1 MPDAPS
7 FVGKTVSHYHVL
19 EKLGSGGMGVVY
31 KAEDT
36 RLSRFVAL
44 KFLPEERSSDREML
58 KRFEGEAR
66 AASALNH
73 PNICTIYEIDEHNGQ
88 PFIAM
93 EFLDGETL
101 QTLLADRPLEFP
113 RALQIALE
121 VADAVAAAHA
131 QGIVHRD
138 LKPANIFITQRGSA
152 KVLDFGLAKR
162 ETHRAVDAATK
173 TQSVNP
179 LTQAGVILGT
189 FAYMSPEQTRGESLD
204 ARSDI
209 FSLGVV
215 FYEVFARQ
223 HPFRGAS
230 ALASMHEIA
239 TTYPPLLRVLRP
251 ELPHELDLIIQRALA
266 KDKQR
271 RYSSA
276 SELVIALREIYG
288 SAVSSSSGLGMFPA
302 AAAETPEPEAL
313 FGREAQISKLEEAL
327 RQAAAGSGKMIFV
340 TGEPGIGKTALADV
354 FLSRAARELPGL
366 LVSRGRCV
374 EQYGPGE
381 AYLPFLDALGALL
394 SHPGRER
401 VAVVLRTF
409 APTWS
414 LQFPA
419 AAGSSGALE
428 QLQRETI
435 GAGKERMLREMGD
448 ALEALASVSP
458 VVLLLE
464 DLHWADPSSVDL
476 LRHLCQRVGRQ
487 RLLVVGTYRAAEI
500 ESSNHPLKGYKLEMQ
515 AHNLCEEVTLSLL
528 EEEHVAGYLNARF
541 APNDFPEELAV
552 LIQRKTEGHPLFV
565 AGLLQFLSERGDI
578 QRLDSRWSLARPLS
592 EMDLEVP
599 KNVRSMILKKMEA
612 LSDDDRR
619 ALQYASIEGDE
630 FTSTILANLLGVDE
644 VALEERLDR
653 LGKIHR
659 WVQSLGEEEFPDG
672 CLATRYR
679 FAHALYQNVLY
690 GELVSKRRI
699 ALHRQAGE
707 QLAEHYR
714 GEAPRIAAQL
724 AVHFERGRDFA
735 RAVAC
740 LVEAGDNATHKY
752 ANSEAEAHYSRALTL
767 VEKLPPADQ
776 LQQYLVLFRKRGAVN
791 FALSRFDQSAGDY
804 RRMLER
810 AREAGSPSLECAALI
825 ALSSALFWSHKMEE
839 MSLRTGEALQA
850 ADRAGSATLRIETGV
865 LIGLK
870 HLCYGELSDAADL
883 MEVNIRSARAGGH
896 KPGLLGSLAWRGA
909 LHFFQSEYARAET
922 LLTESYALAS
932 ELRDGFSLL
941 ISLFFLGLLRGNLG
955 RMSEALN
962 TLNEAIAMAR
972 RNGDR
977 FWFPRLPNC
986 IGWIHRELG
995 DFSGAFEH
1003 DRHGVEVAREHHVL
1017 EAEANSLINVGIDYT
1032 RAHASEKSVAAF
1044 EQVED
1049 IFHRDAWFRWRYNIR
1064 HQAARSEHWLSQ
1076 GDLTQAAEY
1085 ASRLFDMA
1093 GEFKA
1098 RKYVAVAHK
1107 LRAEIALARGA
1118 GAEAAVELN
1127 SALDLL
1133 LGYPVPVLEWKV
1145 LAALGRVHSAGS
1157 DRARAREAFSR
1168 SAAIIQQISRNAPDE
1183 KFRATFLDCG
1193 EVREVF
1199 AGSAQ

>member
-7 FVGKTVSHYHVL
+7 FLGKTVSHYRVL
-19 EKLGSGGMGVVY
+19 EKIGGGGMGVVY

-36 RLSRFVAL
+36 RLRRFVAL
-44 KFLPEERSSDREML
+44 KFLPEERTSDREML

-73 PNICTIYEIDEHNGQ
+73 PNICTIYEIDEHDGQ

-101 QTLLADRPLEFP
+101 HSLLAAHALEFP
-113 RALQIALE
+113 RALQIAVE
-121 VADAVAAAHA
+121 VADAISAAHA
-131 QGIVHRD
+131 EGIIHRD
-138 LKPANIFITQRGSA
+138 LKPANIFITRRGHA
-152 KVLDFGLAKR
+152 KVLDFGLAKM
-162 ETHRAVDAATK
+162 ETHLAANAAAQTL
-173 TQSVNP
+173 SVNP
-179 LTQAGVILGT
+179 LTHAGMLLGT
-189 FAYMSPEQTRGESLD
+189 IAYMSPEQTRGEPLD

-215 FYEVFARQ
+215 FYEMFAGQ

-230 ALASMHEIA
+230 TLASMHEIA
-239 TTYPPLLRVLRP
+239 TTNPPLLRVLRP
-251 ELPHELDLIIQRALA
+251 ELPHELDVIIQRALA
-266 KDKQR
+266 KDKHR
-271 RYSSA
+271 RYATA
-276 SELVIALREIYG
+276 SELLVALREIYG
-288 SAVSSSSGLGMFPA
+288 SAVSSSSGLGLFPTA
-302 AAAETPEPEAL
+302 TAETPEPEAL
-313 FGREAQISKLEEAL
+313 FGREAQLSKLEEAL

-340 TGEPGIGKTALADV
+340 TGEPGIGKTALTDV
-354 FLSRAARELPGL
+354 FLSRAAREFPGL
-366 LVSRGRCV
+366 LLSRGRCV

-394 SHPGRER
+394 SRPGSER

-419 AAGSSGALE
+419 AAGSISTLE

-435 GAGKERMLREMGD
+435 GASKERMLREMGD

-458 VVLLLE
+458 VVMLLE

-476 LRHLCQRVGRQ
+476 LRHLCQRVGRR
-487 RLLVVGTYRAAEI
+487 RLLIVGTYRAAEL

-515 AHNLCEEVTLSLL
+515 AHNLCEEIALSLL
-528 EEEHVAGYLNARF
+528 HEEHVAGYLNARF
-541 APNDFPEELAV
+541 APNDFPEELAA

-565 AGLLQFLSERGDI
+565 TGLLQFLSERGDI
-578 QRLDSRWSLARPLS
+578 RRVNSHWSLARPLS

-599 KNVRSMILKKMEA
+599 ENVRSMILKKMEA
-612 LSDDDRR
+612 LSEDDRR

-672 CLATRYR
+672 SLATRYR
-679 FAHALYQNVLY
+679 FAHALYQNALY

-707 QLAEHYR
+707 RLAEHYR

-740 LVEAGDNATHKY
+740 LVEAGDNATLKY
-752 ANSEAEAHYSRALTL
+752 ANSEAEAHYSHALTL
-767 VEKLPPADQ
+767 VEKLPAADQ
-776 LQQYLVLFRKRGAVN
+776 LQQYLVLFQKRGAVN
-791 FALSRFDQSAGDY
+791 FALSRFDQSAADY
-804 RRMLER
+804 RGMLER

-839 MSLRTGEALQA
+839 MPLRTEEALQA
-850 ADRAGSATLRIETGV
+850 ADRAGSAALRIETGL

-870 HLCYGELSDAADL
+870 HLCYGELSDAAAL
-883 MEVNIRSARAGGH
+883 MEENIRSARAIGH
-896 KPGLLGSLAWRGA
+896 KPALLGSLAWRGA
-909 LHFFQSEYARAET
+909 LYFFQSEYARAEAM
-922 LLTESYALAS
+922 LTESYALAS
-932 ELRDGFSLL
+932 ELRDSFSLL
-941 ISLFFLGLLRGNLG
+941 VSLFFLGLLRGNLG
-955 RMSEALN
+955 RMSEALK

-995 DFSGAFEH
+995 DLSGAFEH

-1017 EAEANSLINVGIDYT
+1017 EAEANSLINVGIDYA
-1032 RAHASEKSVAAF
+1032 REHASEKSVAAF
-1044 EQVED
+1044 ELVED

-1064 HQAARSEHWLSQ
+1064 HQAARCEHWLSQ
-1076 GDLTQAAEY
+1076 GDLAQAAEY
-1085 ASRLFDMA
+1085 ANRLFETA
-1093 GEFKA
+1093 AEFKA

-1118 GAEAAVELN
+1118 ANEAAAELN
-1127 SALDLL
+1127 SALDV
-1133 LGYPVPVLEWKV
+1133 LGSYPVPVLEWKV
-1145 LAALGRVHSAGS
+1145 LAAVGRLHSAVG
-1157 DRARAREAFSR
+1157 DAARAREAFSR
-1168 SAAIIQQISRNAPDE
+1168 SAAIVQQIAGNAPDE
-1183 KFRATFLDCG
+1183 KLRATFLDSS